1 MDFVAKIQGKLLIKY
16 QDNCSCEWL
25 SRMARQTAGSTF
37 CITFLSWHLWSEVG
51 IVNDL
56 VGLIN
61 FGWAIGIFW
70 WLCRWPGALIGQ
82 LGKCWV
88 NG

>member
-1 MDFVAKIQGKLLIKY
+1 MDFVAKIQGKRLIKY
-16 QDNCSCEWL
+16 QDDCSCEWL
-25 SRMARQTAGSTF
+25 GRMARQTVGSIC
-37 CITFLSWHLWSEVG
+37 CITFLSWCPWSEVG
-51 IVNDL
+51 IVDGL

-61 FGWAIGIFW
+61 FDWAIGIFW

-82 LGKCWV
+82 LGKRWV